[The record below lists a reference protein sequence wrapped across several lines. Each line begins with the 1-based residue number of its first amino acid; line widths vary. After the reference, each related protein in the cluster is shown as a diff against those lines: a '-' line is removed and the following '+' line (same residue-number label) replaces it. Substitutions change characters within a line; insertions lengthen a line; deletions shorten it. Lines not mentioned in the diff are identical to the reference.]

1 MSYSLRNIIIGYIA
15 VLAVVVS
22 ILFITYST
30 LSSQENEQNKISKAR
45 IALQKLQPAL
55 TNVHEVE
62 LVSSNYL
69 HKPDEQLL
77 NEYNDVVLK
86 LRDDSITMVMLSELL
101 PENKKEFL
109 QLAALTQNI
118 IIEFGTEMQQFRDNK
133 TTSPRLN
140 SSNTLHSETI
150 KQFKNIASSVEDQ
163 NRKLLNTS
171 YSNSL
176 GFTKR
181 TFTFVRVLLVVMLF
195 LLLVTVI
202 FMNKDIKNRKLEE
215 DRLKQFNEE
224 LEKQVLEKT
233 SQTIASE
240 QRYRSIIEQATDPIM
255 ITDHD
260 GYFQDV
266 NSAMCKQF
274 GYSKEELLTM
284 NIRQLI
290 DPEQLEVK
298 PMRFDLK
305 PGDTVFN
312 ERRMMHRDGTIIEVE
327 ANVKML
333 PGLRMLAI
341 ARDVTERK
349 NAAEQV
355 MREKNLAD
363 SVINSL
369 PGVFFLQDQHGQY
382 IRWNRELEILSGYS
396 TEEISKMNALDFF
409 EGYDKEIARQA
420 IKKVFTEGS
429 FQIEAVATTK
439 HGVQIPFYFTGQLIH
454 YEGEPCVIGT
464 GINIIERKKIEAE
477 NERVRY
483 LLKERIKELTTLYR
497 SSQVL
502 QTEEKTIHSLLAEI
516 VKIIPA
522 GWQYTEITA
531 ARIALG
537 EMEFKTSNFGPGAHR
552 QYATFSTPE
561 GGFGTVEVVY
571 LEERA
576 TEGEDPF
583 HPEERDLLNMIADM
597 IRVSLARKYETEE
610 LKKSEANLHTIFDT
624 TDTIYVLLDNNSQVI
639 SYNQRAVDFTAKE
652 LHKSMD
658 DIKDNFMS
666 YFSPE
671 RQPVLSDWLKTAGT
685 GDHVMYEQSYPKSD
699 GTLNWYY
706 VRMFPI
712 SGTDKKVFGL
722 MLAVSDITEKK
733 LLEQEIIDQEVQDQ
747 KKITRAVLQ
756 AQESERNKIGQEL
769 HDNVNQILASTKL
782 YLGLLLTDQP
792 DNKELVKQ
800 CIEFV
805 EEAISE
811 IRSLSSQ
818 EVTPLKEIDLK
829 ELLHSLID
837 QLNHSSGIEA
847 KFLYNVPS
855 ELLIEDDLKLNVYRI
870 IQEQINNILKHAS
883 AHNATISIEGDQKQL
898 YVRVIDD
905 GIGFDPR
912 NNRKGIGIS
921 NMINRVKSYNGEF
934 KIDSSPGKGCR
945 TEIKFP
951 Y

>member
-1 MSYSLRNIIIGYIA
+1 
-15 VLAVVVS
+15 
-22 ILFITYST
+22 
-30 LSSQENEQNKISKAR
+30 
-45 IALQKLQPAL
+45 
-55 TNVHEVE
+55 
-62 LVSSNYL
+62 
-69 HKPDEQLL
+69 
-77 NEYNDVVLK
+77 
-86 LRDDSITMVMLSELL
+86 MVMLSELL
-101 PENKKEFL
+101 PENKKEYL

-118 IIEFGTEMQQFRDNK
+118 IIEFGAKMLQYRDNK
-133 TTSPRLN
+133 TSAAQKSLA
-140 SSNTLHSETI
+140 NTIHSEAI
-150 KQFKNIASSVEDQ
+150 KQFKDIASSIEDQ

-176 GFTKR
+176 GFTR
-181 TFTFVRVLLVVMLF
+181 STFTYVRVLLVVMMF

-202 FMNKDIKNRKLEE
+202 FMNKDIKNRKSEE
-215 DRLKQFNEE
+215 VKLKQFNEE

-290 DPEQLEVK
+290 DPEQLEVR

-349 NAAEQV
+349 NAADQV

-369 PGVFFLQDQHGQY
+369 PGVFFLQDQHGKY

-396 TEEISKMNALDFF
+396 SEEISKMNALDFF

-537 EMEFKTSNFGPGAHR
+537 DMEFKTSNFGPGPHR

-624 TDTIYVLLDNNSQVI
+624 TDTIYVLLDNNSRVI

-652 LHKSMD
+652 LHKNMA

-666 YFSPE
+666 YFSPD

-685 GDHVMYEQSYPKSD
+685 GDHVMYEQSYPKP
-699 GTLNWYY
+699 GGLLNWYY

-756 AQESERNKIGQEL
+756 AQETERNKIGQEL

-792 DNKELVKQ
+792 DNKDLVKQ

-837 QLNHSSGIEA
+837 QLNHSSGIQA

-883 AHNATISIEGDQKQL
+883 AHNATISIEGDKKQL
-898 YVRVIDD
+898 SVKVMDD
-905 GIGFDPR
+905 GVGFDPR